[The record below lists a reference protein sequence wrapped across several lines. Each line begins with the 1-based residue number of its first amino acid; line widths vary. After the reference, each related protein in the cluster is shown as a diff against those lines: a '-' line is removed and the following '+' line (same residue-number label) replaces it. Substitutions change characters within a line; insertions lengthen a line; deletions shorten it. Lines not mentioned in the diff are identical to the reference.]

1 MESTEMI
8 RNGTQQRKDDVIE
21 QLTYQPQRFRYIGE
35 MLFAV
40 GAALLVLIVMTAI
53 VSFTWLITTS
63 LYHRF
68 TSP

>member
-1 MESTEMI
+1 MESTEVTTNHRAI
-8 RNGTQQRKDDVIE
+8 GTPGYV
-21 QLTYQPQRFRYIGE
+21 PPPPRFRYIGE
-35 MLFAV
+35 MLLAV
-40 GAALLVLIVMTAI
+40 GCALLVMIVMTAI